1 MMGEETEKKETILQK
16 AEKAA
21 LHIQHIAENKKEA
34 HKIIK
39 LLLVIT
45 ED

>member
-1 MMGEETEKKETILQK
+1 MAEATDRKATILQK

-21 LHIQHIAENKKEA
+21 IHIHHIAENKKEA

-39 LLLVIT
+39 LLLILT